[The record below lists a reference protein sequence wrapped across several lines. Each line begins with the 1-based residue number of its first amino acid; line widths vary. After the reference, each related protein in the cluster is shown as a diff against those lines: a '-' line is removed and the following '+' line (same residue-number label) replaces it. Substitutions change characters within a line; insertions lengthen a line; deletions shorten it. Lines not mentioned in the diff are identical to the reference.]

1 MRQLIASLIVA
12 FTVTA
17 TAADF
22 KSIAVGKRPE
32 SVAKGFGGRYYVTVM
47 NENNVP
53 GDGKVV
59 VLEGDAVRDF
69 ATGLDEPKGICFT
82 GSHLVTTDVKR
93 VWKIDA
99 QGNKSELAGE
109 KDFPVAISF
118 LNDAATE
125 PGGKAV
131 YVTDMGANTK
141 MRDPDGRLW
150 PLDSPQAK
158 ELPSIGRVFRI
169 GMDGKVTIAVD
180 ASPLMPCPNGVTA
193 LKNGDLLVGEFFT
206 GNLLRARKGRLTV
219 LATGYRGAD
228 AIEQDA
234 RGNLYLSS
242 WTQGKVWKLDR
253 QAKNATELVTGL
265 QSAADF
271 FLDQEA
277 GVILLPDMLA
287 GKVLFV
293 PIR

>member
-1 MRQLIASLIVA
+1 
-12 FTVTA
+12 
-17 TAADF
+17 
-22 KSIAVGKRPE
+22 
-32 SVAKGFGGRYYVTVM
+32 
-47 NENNVP
+47 
-53 GDGKVV
+53 
-59 VLEGDAVRDF
+59 
-69 ATGLDEPKGICFT
+69 
-82 GSHLVTTDVKR
+82 
-93 VWKIDA
+93 
-99 QGNKSELAGE
+99 
-109 KDFPVAISF
+109 
-118 LNDAATE
+118 
-125 PGGKAV
+125 
-131 YVTDMGANTK
+131 
-141 MRDPDGRLW
+141 
-150 PLDSPQAK
+150 
-158 ELPSIGRVFRI
+158 
-169 GMDGKVTIAVD
+169 
-180 ASPLMPCPNGVTA
+180 
-193 LKNGDLLVGEFFT
+193 
-206 GNLLRARKGRLTV
+206 V